1 MNGFGLGLG
10 EQDVS
15 RLSPYD
21 GSQTP
26 TGVKV
31 TRPQLVTLTQSE
43 LKDGR
48 ISVQWEQATGQPT
61 QQLNNS
67 VQQHM
72 EKVPLS
78 SSQKE
83 WGRGILC
90 IKSQTY

>member
-1 MNGFGLGLG
+1 MNGFGLG

-31 TRPQLVTLTQSE
+31 TRPQLVTLTRRE

-48 ISVQWEQATGQPT
+48 ISVQWERATGQPT

-67 VQQHM
+67 VQRHM

>member
-1 MNGFGLGLG
+1 MNGFGLG
-10 EQDVS
+10 EQDAS

-31 TRPQLVTLTQSE
+31 TRPQLVTLTRRE

-48 ISVQWEQATGQPT
+48 ISVQWERATGQPT

-67 VQQHM
+67 VQRHM

>member
-1 MNGFGLGLG
+1 MNGFGLG
-10 EQDVS
+10 EQDLS

-31 TRPQLVTLTQSE
+31 TRPQLVTLTRRE

-48 ISVQWEQATGQPT
+48 ISVQWERATGQPT

-67 VQQHM
+67 VQRHM